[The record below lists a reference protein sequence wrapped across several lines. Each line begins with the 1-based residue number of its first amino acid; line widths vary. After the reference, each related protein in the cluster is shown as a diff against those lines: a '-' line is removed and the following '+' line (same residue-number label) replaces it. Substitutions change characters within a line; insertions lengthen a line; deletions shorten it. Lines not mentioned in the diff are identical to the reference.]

1 MIQTSSTVMQ
11 LLEGSYL
18 SVAAYRERHNVREL
32 CFTWFKVKY
41 KKSYI
46 SKVYKWNI
54 SNWYLDIDFNLEVC
68 GEIVFLEVWTKADFL
83 KLYRGKWIP

>member
-1 MIQTSSTVMQ
+1 MW
-11 LLEGSYL
+11 LLVQDIYDL
-18 SVAAYRERHNVREL
+18 IRLYRERHNVREL
-32 CFTWFKVKY
+32 CFTCFKVKY
-41 KKSYI
+41 KKSYF

-83 KLYRGKWIP
+83 KLYRVN